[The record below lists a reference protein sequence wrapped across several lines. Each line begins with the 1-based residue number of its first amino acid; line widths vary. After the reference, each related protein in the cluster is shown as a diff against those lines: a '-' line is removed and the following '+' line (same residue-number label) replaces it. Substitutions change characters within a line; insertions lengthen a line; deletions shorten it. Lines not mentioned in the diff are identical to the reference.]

1 MSVPFTMN
9 ELQVVSLS
17 CGLLLLCIGT
27 VIGIGNVGYAQN
39 ATTIGTNIAD
49 LRGYQNNT
57 EWPNIHSNV
66 MTDFNPN
73 ITYPQIQDTAFIHP
87 FAIVIGDCYI
97 GKLVLVA
104 PTAVCRGDEGTP
116 IHVGDW
122 SNMQDGAVLHAL
134 ETTDHGKNLDGR
146 RFSMSG
152 DRLLGNDSGFSQGYG
167 IFLGDRVSIAHD
179 SMVHGPAWIGND
191 TFIGM
196 KSLIFDAKVGKN
208 VAVGVS
214 STVTGGVEIAD
225 DRYVPPGSVITTQE
239 EADLLPPRVGSAYE
253 KINQAVINVNE
264 RIAEALLAEAYNQQL
279 EKLIEERES
288 LAEKNLLETR

>member
-9 ELQVVSLS
+9 ELQVVLLS
-17 CGLLLLCIGT
+17 CGLLLCIGT
-27 VIGIGNVGYAQN
+27 LIGYGNVGYAQN